1 MALFDLTTLDF
12 DEDEE
17 YEEMFDDE
25 NNTENTSIGSSGE
38 DVLDMDAEKDKYINR
53 LNKTINELTNDKRII
68 DRRLE
73 KIKNLLHLS
82 ILKDKNTKEYLKEV
96 VSDSHKLLECFLSQH
111 QQIFEIDY
119 FHYPVFFIENFF
131 IPGRY

>member
-119 FHYPVFFIENFF
+119 SIKISIFHQF
-131 IPGRY
+131 